1 LFTMAKVKLWTPPA
15 STVSRTVPTKLAAD
29 VPLRVDRRSFPSLVT
44 KNGNGTAPTPG
55 RPAPT
60 RTRGSA
66 HGWTSFELSRRSS
79 YLGPGLRSPY
89 GQYYNGPSKR
99 RIGCGITSRLV
110 PKRLPTPRIHP
121 FTVETTRPVATIE
134 DPKKHTDSEF
144 RIITTWFHLSLLSI
158 LLLLRHC
165 RHHLHHSSIL
175 FEVLG
180 LTKCHRT

>member
-1 LFTMAKVKLWTPPA
+1 MAKVKLWTHPA
-15 STVSRTVPTKLAAD
+15 STMTRTVPTKLAAD
-29 VPLRVDRRSFPSLVT
+29 VLLRVDRRSFLVAASLCVASSLRT

-79 YLGPGLRSPY
+79 FLGPGLRSPY
-89 GQYYNGPSKR
+89 GHYYNGRLKR

-121 FTVETTRPVATIE
+121 FTVETTRPVATI
-134 DPKKHTDSEF
+134 
-144 RIITTWFHLSLLSI
+144 L
-158 LLLLRHC
+158 
-165 RHHLHHSSIL
+165 
-175 FEVLG
+175 
-180 LTKCHRT
+180 